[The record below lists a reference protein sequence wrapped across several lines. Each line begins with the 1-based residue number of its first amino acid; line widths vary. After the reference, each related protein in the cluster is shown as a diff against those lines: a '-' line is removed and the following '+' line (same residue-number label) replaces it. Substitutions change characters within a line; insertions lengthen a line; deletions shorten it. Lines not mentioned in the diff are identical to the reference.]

1 MSPKDN
7 LYRIIEQLSD
17 DKAEELER
25 LAVQML
31 RDDPSWGQTRP
42 GLSFDE
48 ALAAT
53 NRNFGETLKR
63 LGQ

>member
-7 LYRIIEQLSD
+7 LHRIIDQLPD
-17 DKAEELER
+17 DKAEALER

-31 RDDPSWGQTRP
+31 REDPSWGQTRP

-53 NRNFGETLKR
+53 NRDFGESLKR